1 MPSIFSTMSQNHL
14 RLRSWAILSTPS
26 GPSTRCM
33 DLQKPQL
40 RWVILYCFGHLF
52 EFSFNS
58 KMSSLCIEPK
68 NKITEHYKSQ
78 QLTACTACFMH
89 YIIQC
94 NAQCNAL
101 CNTNCELSLID
112 RVQSIVYW
120 FQIGSINYSMH
131 IYMYMC
137 TCILRDIFTSIF
149 SSSFVGPNIPQR
161 RGHYAAGV
169 GKAEAPQGK
178 ETFEHQR
185 CPDQGGHD

>member
-1 MPSIFSTMSQNHL
+1 MQEFDDHALIFMCHLNECFCYSKNIKCIHYYAYLKSFVKFISAIIFFLFPCRICMPSIFSTMSQNHL

-58 KMSSLCIEPK
+58 KMSSLCVKAK

-78 QLTACTACFMH
+78 QLTALIACFMH

-94 NAQCNAL
+94 NAL
-101 CNTNCELSLID
+101 CI
-112 RVQSIVYW
+112 
-120 FQIGSINYSMH
+120 M
-131 IYMYMC
+131 
-137 TCILRDIFTSIF
+137 
-149 SSSFVGPNIPQR
+149 
-161 RGHYAAGV
+161 
-169 GKAEAPQGK
+169 
-178 ETFEHQR
+178 
-185 CPDQGGHD
+185 

>member
-1 MPSIFSTMSQNHL
+1 MYAKYIFNHEPKPFETKKL
-14 RLRSWAILSTPS
+14 GNTINPQWAFNQVHGFAKATAEVSDIILF
-26 GPSTRCM
+26 
-33 DLQKPQL
+33 
-40 RWVILYCFGHLF
+40 WALF

-131 IYMYMC
+131 IYMC

-169 GKAEAPQGK
+169 GKAEATQGK

>member
-1 MPSIFSTMSQNHL
+1 
-14 RLRSWAILSTPS
+14 
-26 GPSTRCM
+26 
-33 DLQKPQL
+33 
-40 RWVILYCFGHLF
+40 
-52 EFSFNS
+52 
-58 KMSSLCIEPK
+58 
-68 NKITEHYKSQ
+68 
-78 QLTACTACFMH
+78 MH
-89 YIIQC
+89 Y
-94 NAQCNAL
+94 AL

-131 IYMYMC
+131 VYMC
-137 TCILRDIFTSIF
+137 TCILRGIFTSIF

-169 GKAEAPQGK
+169 GKAEATQGK